1 MLPEIKD
8 TSLYETIYLLL
19 RINIYYATL
28 IRILHNIVKFN
39 FQNIAR
45 NKLKF
50 KSLHHKYPFKKVML

>member
-8 TSLYETIYLLL
+8 TSLYETIYLIL

-28 IRILHNIVKFN
+28 IRILHNIIKFN

-50 KSLHHKYPFKKVML
+50 KSLHLKYKF